1 MGKLF
6 NELMEGMQAL
16 ELHLKGKITLKT
28 TVVEVPDPIVITPEE
43 VKAIRQKLNLSQAV
57 FARKLHTSVRT
68 YQGWEQGRTKPNP
81 QAVLLLK
88 MVEKSPQTFEQ
99 IASLYVNIGLLSASR
114 TIFVISVEKRQ
125 YSTFQIL

>member
-28 TVVEVPDPIVITPEE
+28 TVVEVPDPIAITPEE

-57 FARKLHTSVRT
+57 
-68 YQGWEQGRTKPNP
+68 
-81 QAVLLLK
+81 LLLK
-88 MVEKSPQTFEQ
+88 MVEKSPKTFEQ
-99 IASLYVNIGLLSASR
+99 IASI
-114 TIFVISVEKRQ
+114 
-125 YSTFQIL
+125 

>member
-1 MGKLF
+1 MFHAYNKNQQDDLS

-57 FARKLHTSVRT
+57 
-68 YQGWEQGRTKPNP
+68 
-81 QAVLLLK
+81 LLLK
-88 MVEKSPQTFEQ
+88 MVEKSPKTFEQ
-99 IASLYVNIGLLSASR
+99 IASI
-114 TIFVISVEKRQ
+114 
-125 YSTFQIL
+125 

>member
-1 MGKLF
+1 MSKLF
-6 NELMEGMQAL
+6 DELMEGL
-16 ELHLKGKITLKT
+16 EAYKSHLEGKITLRT

-99 IASLYVNIGLLSASR
+99 IANL
-114 TIFVISVEKRQ
+114 
-125 YSTFQIL
+125 